1 MFMGVEANT
10 TGNNFWEIWN
20 QQDEV
25 NRTGH
30 GYLNQANSINNML
43 AKQTMV
49 MQYQDWANNCLV
61 TATMQV
67 VHLARQTISS
77 MATSVDDLR
86 SHTPTVRSG
95 YMWVMW
101 ARNSKISADFTWFH
115 YI

>member
-1 MFMGVEANT
+1 
-10 TGNNFWEIWN
+10 
-20 QQDEV
+20 
-25 NRTGH
+25 
-30 GYLNQANSINNML
+30 
-43 AKQTMV
+43 MV

-95 YMWVMW
+95 YM
-101 ARNSKISADFTWFH
+101 
-115 YI
+115 